1 MKRKYFW
8 GILVLLLLVAG
19 IYIYKEYNRTLAD
32 VKSLEP
38 EYSAD
43 AVSLIKEFEQN
54 ETEAQKKYRGLNV
67 VLSVNGILK
76 GIETENN
83 NYTLLL
89 GDTAAMSSV
98 RCRMDSTY
106 TNEVKNL
113 NKGRM
118 VTIKGY
124 FNGYK
129 SDDTGMLG
137 SDVELNRCVV
147 MDKYENN

>member
-8 GILVLLLLVAG
+8 GILVLLLLIAG

-32 VKSLEP
+32 VRSLEP
-38 EYSAD
+38 KYSTD

-54 ETEAQKKYRGLNV
+54 ETEAQKKYSGLNV

-76 GIETENN
+76 GIEMEYN

-106 TNEVKNL
+106 TNEIKNL

-124 FNGYK
+124 FNGFK
-129 SDDTGMLG
+129 ADDTGMLG
-137 SDVELNRCVV
+137 SDIELNRCVV
-147 MDKYENN
+147 ADKNENN

>member
-8 GILVLLLLVAG
+8 GILVLLLLIAG
-19 IYIYKEYNRTLAD
+19 IYIYKEYNRTTAD
-32 VKSLEP
+32 VKNLDSK
-38 EYSAD
+38 YSTD

-54 ETEAQKKYRGLNV
+54 ETEAQKKYSGLNL
-67 VLSVNGILK
+67 VLSVNGVLK

-83 NYTLLL
+83 NFTLLL

-106 TNEVKNL
+106 GNEIKNL

-129 SDDTGMLG
+129 ADDTGLLG

-147 MDKYENN
+147 ADKKENN

>member
-8 GILVLLLLVAG
+8 GILVLLLLIAG

-32 VKSLEP
+32 VRSLGP
-38 EYSAD
+38 KYSTD
-43 AVSLIKEFEQN
+43 AVALIKEFEQN
-54 ETEAQKKYRGLNV
+54 ETEAQKKYSGLNV

-76 GIETENN
+76 GIEMENN
-83 NYTLLL
+83 NYILLL

-106 TNEVKNL
+106 TNEIKNL

-124 FNGYK
+124 FNGFK
-129 SDDTGMLG
+129 ADDTGMLG
-137 SDVELNRCVV
+137 SDIELNRCVV
-147 MDKYENN
+147 ADKNENN